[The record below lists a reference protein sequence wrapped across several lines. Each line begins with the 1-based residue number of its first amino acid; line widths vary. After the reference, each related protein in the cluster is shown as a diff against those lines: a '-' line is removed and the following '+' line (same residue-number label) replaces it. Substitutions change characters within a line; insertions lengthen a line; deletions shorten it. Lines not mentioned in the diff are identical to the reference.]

1 MGGFAYGNLR
11 FLIVDDFSSFRSTVN
26 GMLNSLGVAQVLT
39 ASNGNEAVEAC
50 RARRFDVILC
60 DYDLGIGKNGQRV
73 LEELRHQH
81 LISRETLFVL
91 VSADVSKQAVMAAYD
106 CTPDDYLAK
115 PINMM
120 MLERRIGRLLD
131 YRDIMKPA
139 YKAIDAEDPERAMS
153 ILTKIA
159 MDGGKA
165 SLPAQK
171 LLGELFIE
179 YGELAK
185 AEKLYTKVLET
196 RPLDWARLGLAHVL
210 QEQGELEAAGEA
222 FEAIA
227 SDNPL
232 YLPAYDGMA
241 SNWHRRGDNA
251 RLQDA
256 IAQSVQVS
264 PMSILRQKNLASVA
278 KRNGDVSTALKALR
292 ECVRLGRHSCHGT
305 WDDAYDFGMTA
316 AAAPAAVLSNN
327 SRLPM
332 EAIELLDEAREHFKL
347 DANQK
352 LCNQFLQGRLNFL
365 AKNVAAGIAEIN
377 KAETQYAKQNQQID
391 IDIARVCALKT
402 IGEQERAEELIHS
415 LIQYY
420 AYDQDAL
427 ERLDELLNEPVSEAN
442 RALVAQINR
451 EGIELYNRGLFDDA
465 ITCFE
470 RARTLFP
477 KHAGIQLNIVQA
489 LIGKVKAGES
499 VEHAQVAAEEGL
511 AFIAT
516 LIDEG
521 HSQYARYKKL
531 QAMMEKSQ

>member
-11 FLIVDDFSSFRSTVN
+11 FLIVDDFSSFRSTIN
-26 GMLNSLGVAQVLT
+26 GMLNSLGVAQVMT
-39 ASNGNEAVEAC
+39 ASNGVEAVEVC
-50 RARRFDVILC
+50 RSRRFDVILC

-73 LEELRHQH
+73 LEELRYQN
-81 LISRETLFVL
+81 LINRETLFVL

-131 YRDIMKPA
+131 HRHVMKEA
-139 YKAIDAEDPERAMS
+139 YQALDADDPEKAMA

-159 MDGGKA
+159 LEGGKA
-165 SLPAQK
+165 SLAAQK
-171 LLGELFIE
+171 FLGELFIE
-179 YGELAK
+179 YDELTK
-185 AEKLYTKVLET
+185 AEKLYTKVLEA
-196 RPLDWARLGLAHVL
+196 RPLDWARLGLAYVL
-210 QEQGELEAAGEA
+210 QGKGELEAAGDA
-222 FEAIA
+222 FQAIA
-227 SDNPL
+227 NDNPL

-251 RLQDA
+251 KLQDA

-264 PMSILRQKNLASVA
+264 PMSILRQKNLANVA
-278 KRNGDVSTALKALR
+278 KRNGDIPTSLKALR
-292 ECVRLGRHSCHGT
+292 ECVRLGRHSCHGS
-305 WDDAYDFGMTA
+305 WDDAYDFGMTTA
-316 AAAPAAVLSNN
+316 SAPAPVLENN

-332 EAIELLDEAREHFKL
+332 EAMELLDEACGQYTL

-365 AKNVAAGIAEIN
+365 AKNTAAGIAEIT
-377 KAETQYAKQNQQID
+377 KAEEIYSKQTQQID
-391 IDIARVCALKT
+391 IDIARVNALKT
-402 IGEQERAEELIHS
+402 IGEQERAEDLIHT

-451 EGIELYNRGLFDDA
+451 EGIDLYNRSLFDDA

-489 LIGKVKAGES
+489 LIGKVKAGDPD
-499 VEHAQVAAEEGL
+499 VRVKLAAEEGL
-511 AFIAT
+511 ALIAS

-531 QAMMEKSQ
+531 QSMMEKS

>member
-11 FLIVDDFSSFRSTVN
+11 FLIVDDFSSFRSTIN
-26 GMLNSLGVAQVLT
+26 GMLNSLGVAQVVT
-39 ASNGNEAVEAC
+39 ASNGIEAVDAC

-60 DYDLGIGKNGQRV
+60 DYDLGAGKNGQRV
-73 LEELRHQH
+73 LEELRYQS
-81 LISRETLFVL
+81 LIGRDTLFVL

-131 YRDIMKPA
+131 YRSIMKEA
-139 YKAIDAEDPERAMS
+139 YQALDADDPEKAMA

-159 MDGGKA
+159 LEGGKA
-165 SLPAQK
+165 SLAAQK

-185 AEKLYTKVLET
+185 AEKLYTKVLEQ
-196 RPLDWARLGLAHVL
+196 RPLDWARLGLAYV
-210 QEQGELEAAGEA
+210 QQGRGELVEAGES
-222 FEAIA
+222 FQAIA
-227 SDNPL
+227 NDNPL
-232 YLPAYDGMA
+232 FLPAYDGMA

-251 RLQDA
+251 KLQDA

-264 PMSILRQKNLASVA
+264 PMSILRQKNLANVA
-278 KRNGDVSTALKALR
+278 KQNGDIPTALSALR
-292 ECVRLGRHSCHGT
+292 ECVKLGRHSCHGG
-305 WDDAYDFGMTA
+305 WSDAYEFGMAA
-316 AAAPAAVLSNN
+316 AAAPKSVLENN
-327 SRLPM
+327 GRLPM
-332 EAIELLDEAREHFKL
+332 EAMEMLREAGELYKLSADE
-347 DANQK
+347 K
-352 LCNQFLQGRLNFL
+352 LCSQFLKGRLNFL
-365 AKNVAAGIAEIN
+365 AKNIAAGISEIN
-377 KAETQYAKQNQQID
+377 KAEEIYAKQQQQIE
-391 IDIARVCALKT
+391 IDIARVNALKT
-402 IGEQERAEELIHS
+402 IGEQDRAEELIHS
-415 LIQYY
+415 LIQHY

-451 EGIELYNRGLFDDA
+451 EGIDLYNRSLFDDA
-465 ITCFE
+465 IACFE

-489 LIGKVKAGES
+489 LIGKVKAGDPDIR
-499 VEHAQVAAEEGL
+499 VKLAAEEGL
-511 AFIAT
+511 ALIAT
-516 LIDEG
+516 LVDEG

-531 QAMMEKSQ
+531 QSMMDKP